1 MVRSKAT
8 RVLLIFLSVV
18 LFSCAAQKEVELR
31 LEVKATMD
39 GEPAVQAK
47 VLLDGV
53 EEGITDESGM
63 FTATLQR
70 MPGARIK
77 VSVIMDPPDGYRIEP
92 WEGDLEIRQPQ
103 KGVVDTYP
111 LDAVL
116 ESTKQITVRVS
127 ARGAPLEGASV
138 RIDGEQSAVADGSG
152 EIIHI
157 YSGDPK
163 RKARIEIVKKGY
175 VAWKKTIDLEPG
187 MIIDAS
193 LFKPSILTIVAV
205 TEEYGQ
211 EMRLSGVEVT
221 VGKKNLGKTG
231 PEGTVQYVYRGA
243 PGKTFWVKLTAPG
256 HMPSVWKAK
265 VTLDGRRTV
274 KRFFY
279 PVAQKPVR
287 VGIYGYSGNVP
298 DEDLTPVLQRAGE
311 AVGNILFSHMSF
323 QEVPEETLRE
333 RIKSAKT
340 DIETMTSK
348 GWRNSSLMG
357 TVDAVILGSVSRNDR
372 GYIIETKVHTSDGK
386 LAVSQIGTAR
396 SVKNIKNVAKKA
408 VRTIM
413 EQYPFQG
420 TLLSKKDERFQVS
433 LGKSDYQLKRK
444 MEFALMSPSRDRQG
458 KIKGYNDIG
467 TLRIVK
473 TEKRSSWAEVVE
485 IQQGEAARVGHR
497 AVRRVFTE
505 EERRASEGSFV
516 LVAKGGVPPDVDPLQ
531 AVNVYLDDKWS
542 GTTGP
547 DGRTTLPARIG
558 RTYDLLLYRHG
569 YQQYSGKVK
578 PEKDG
583 EVKEFNLTINYSLL
597 KVESEPSGAKVY
609 LDGTMVGRTPIRDG
623 KQVEFGF
630 HTVKLTVGEDYRDWE
645 EVVEF
650 DKKVIDLSGAAAVRF
665 VKDHLAIGK
674 RAEDRGDLD
683 SAMDAYRAS
692 GKGHPDYSDARFR
705 LAQLYMDEQD
715 DYASAIREFENVLSL
730 PENQQLIYK
739 QYSVAYTNLGHAYYE
754 RGSSLVTDDRQGAA
768 QNFGKAIENLERA
781 KQYTRF
787 FPTRQYDEALHDT
800 YYYLALSYHKLYLV
814 TRKDTILDKADFA
827 WREYFDFFP
836 KKLEGVD
843 QFTQM
848 RQSAEKFWTQIQDL
862 M

>member
-8 RVLLIFLSVV
+8 RILLTFLSVV

-39 GEPAVQAK
+39 GEPAAQAK

-53 EEGITDESGM
+53 EEGIIDDSGM

-70 MPGARIK
+70 MPGTHVK
-77 VSVIMDPPDGYRIEP
+77 VSVIMVSTDGYRIEP
-92 WEGDLEIRQPQ
+92 WEGDLEVRQPQ

-111 LDAVL
+111 LEAVL
-116 ESTKQITVRVS
+116 ESTKQITIRVTAKGS
-127 ARGAPLEGASV
+127 PLEGASV
-138 RIDGEQSAVADGSG
+138 KIDGGQSVQTDGSG
-152 EIIHI
+152 EITHV

-163 RKARIEIVKKGY
+163 RKTSIQIVKKGY
-175 VAWKKTIDLEPG
+175 VKWKKTVDVQPG
-187 MIIDAS
+187 MIVDAA

-211 EMRLSGVEVT
+211 EMRLPGVEVI

-231 PEGTVQYVYRGA
+231 AEGTAQYVYRGA
-243 PGKTFWVKLTAPG
+243 PGKTFWVKMTAPG
-256 HMPSVWKAK
+256 HMPSVWRAK
-265 VTLDGRRTV
+265 VTLDGRRTI

-298 DEDLTPVLQRAGE
+298 DEDLTPILQRAGE

-323 QEVPEETLRE
+323 QEVPENTLHE
-333 RIKSAKT
+333 RIKSAKI

-348 GWRNSSLMG
+348 GWRDSSLMG
-357 TVDAVILGSVSRNDR
+357 TIDAVILGSVSRNDR
-372 GYIIETKVHTSDGK
+372 GYIIETKVHTSDGN

-396 SVKNIKNVAKKA
+396 GEKNIKNVAKKA
-408 VRTIM
+408 VGTIM
-413 EQYPFQG
+413 QQYPFHG
-420 TLLSKKDERFQVS
+420 TLLSEKDERFKVS
-433 LGKSDYQLKRK
+433 LGKSDYQIKRK
-444 MEFALMSPSRDRQG
+444 MEFALMSPLRDRQG
-458 KIKGYNDIG
+458 KIKAYNDIG

-473 TEKRSSWAEVVE
+473 TEKRNSWAEVVE
-485 IQQGEAARVGHR
+485 IRQGQEARVGHR

-505 EERRASEGSFV
+505 EESRASAGSFV
-516 LVAKGGVPPDVDPLQ
+516 LMAKGGVPPDVDPLS
-531 AVNVYLDDKWS
+531 AVNVYLDDTWS
-542 GTTGP
+542 GTTGS
-547 DGRTTLPARIG
+547 DGRTTLPAKIG

-578 PEKDG
+578 PEKEG
-583 EVKEFNLTINYSLL
+583 EIREFNLTINNSLL
-597 KVESEPSGAKVY
+597 KVASEPSGARVY
-609 LDGTMVGRTPIRDG
+609 LDGTMLGRTPIRDG
-623 KQVEFGF
+623 KQVNFGF
-630 HTVKLTVGEDYRDWE
+630 HTLKLTAGEDYRDWE

-650 DKKVIDLSGAAAVRF
+650 DKKVIDLSGSAAIRF
-665 VKDHLAIGK
+665 VKDHMAIGK
-674 RAEDRGDLD
+674 RAEDRGDMN
-683 SAMDAYRAS
+683 SAMDAYRAA
-692 GKGHPDYSDARFR
+692 GRGHPDYSDARFR

-715 DYASAIREFENVLSL
+715 DYVSAIREFENVLSL

-754 RGSSLVTDDRQGAA
+754 MGSGLVADDRQGAA

-836 KKLEGVD
+836 KKLEEVD

>member
-8 RVLLIFLSVV
+8 RILLTFLSVV

-31 LEVKATMD
+31 LEVKATID
-39 GEPAVQAK
+39 GEPAAQAK

-53 EEGITDESGM
+53 EEGIIDDSGM

-70 MPGARIK
+70 MPGTHVK
-77 VSVIMDPPDGYRIEP
+77 VSVIMVSTDGYRIEP
-92 WEGDLEIRQPQ
+92 WEGDLEVRQPQ

-116 ESTKQITVRVS
+116 ESTKQITVKVI
-127 ARGAPLEGASV
+127 AKGTPVEGASV
-138 RIDGEQSAVADGSG
+138 RVDGEQSALTDSSG
-152 EIIHI
+152 EITHV

-163 RKARIEIVKKGY
+163 RQARIEIVKKGY

-187 MIIDAS
+187 MIVDAS

-211 EMRLSGVEVT
+211 EMRLPGVEVI

-231 PEGTVQYVYRGA
+231 TEGTAQFVYRGA
-243 PGKTFWVKLTAPG
+243 PGKTFWVKMTAPG
-256 HMPSVWKAK
+256 HMPSVFKAK
-265 VTLDGRRTV
+265 VTLDGRRTI

-298 DEDLTPVLQRAGE
+298 DEDLTPILQRAGE

-323 QEVPEETLRE
+323 QEVPENTLHE
-333 RIKSAKT
+333 RIKSAKI

-348 GWRNSSLMG
+348 GWRDSSLMG
-357 TVDAVILGSVSRNDR
+357 TIDAVILGSVSRNDR
-372 GYIIETKVHTSDGK
+372 GYIIETKVHTSDGN

-396 SVKNIKNVAKKA
+396 GEKNIKNVAKKA
-408 VRTIM
+408 VGTIM
-413 EQYPFQG
+413 QQYPFHG
-420 TLLSKKDERFQVS
+420 TLLSEKDERFKVS
-433 LGKSDYQLKRK
+433 LGKSDYQIKRK
-444 MEFALMSPSRDRQG
+444 MEFALMSPLRDRQG
-458 KIKGYNDIG
+458 KIKAYNDIG

-473 TEKRSSWAEVVE
+473 IEKRNSWAEVVE
-485 IQQGEAARVGHR
+485 IRQGEEARVGHR

-505 EERRASEGSFV
+505 EESRASAGSFV
-516 LVAKGGVPPDVDPLQ
+516 LMAKGGVPPDVDPLS
-531 AVNVYLDDKWS
+531 AVNVYLDDTWS
-542 GTTGP
+542 GTTGS
-547 DGRTTLPARIG
+547 DGRTTVPAKIG

-578 PEKDG
+578 PEKEG
-583 EVKEFNLTINYSLL
+583 EIREFNLTINNSLL
-597 KVESEPSGAKVY
+597 KVASEPSGARVY
-609 LDGTMVGRTPIRDG
+609 LDGTMLGRTPIRDG
-623 KQVEFGF
+623 KQVDFGF
-630 HTVKLTVGEDYRDWE
+630 HTLKLTAGEDYRDWE

-650 DKKVIDLSGAAAVRF
+650 DKKVIDLSGSAAIRF
-665 VKDHLAIGK
+665 VKDHMAIGK
-674 RAEDRGDLD
+674 RAEDRGDMN
-683 SAMDAYRAS
+683 SAMDAYRAA

-715 DYASAIREFENVLSL
+715 DYVSAIREFENVLSL

-754 RGSSLVTDDRQGAA
+754 MGSGLVADDRQGAA

-836 KKLEGVD
+836 KKLEEVD

>member
-8 RVLLIFLSVV
+8 LILVVFLSVV
-18 LFSCAAQKEVELR
+18 LFSCAAQKDVEVR

-39 GEPAVQAK
+39 GAPAVQAK

-53 EEGITDESGM
+53 EEGITDENGM
-63 FTATLQR
+63 FIASLQKT
-70 MPGARIK
+70 PGARLK
-77 VSVIMDPPDGYRIEP
+77 VSVIMESRDGYRIEP
-92 WEGDLEIRQPQ
+92 WEGDLEIRQPE
-103 KGVVDTYP
+103 KGTVDTYP
-111 LDAVL
+111 VDAVL
-116 ESTKQITVRVS
+116 QSTKKITVRVT
-127 ARGAPLEGASV
+127 AGGTPLEGASV
-138 RIDGEQSAVADGSG
+138 KIQGEAKDVTDSNG
-152 EIIHI
+152 EIVHS
-157 YSGDPK
+157 YTGDPQS
-163 RKARIEIVKKGY
+163 KARIEIAKKGF
-175 VAWKKTIDLEPG
+175 VTWKEVVDLEPG
-187 MIIDAS
+187 MVVDAA
-193 LFKPSILTIVAV
+193 LFKPSILTIVTV

-211 EMRLSGVEVT
+211 EKRLPGVEVT
-221 VGKKNLGKTG
+221 VGKRNLGKTG
-231 PEGTVQYVYRGA
+231 EEGTVRYVYRGA
-243 PGKTFWVKLTAPG
+243 PGKTFWVKMTAPG

-265 VTLDGRRTV
+265 VTLDGRRSI

-279 PVAQKPVR
+279 LVEQKPIR
-287 VGIYGYSGNVP
+287 IGIYGYSGNVP
-298 DEDLTPVLQRAGE
+298 DEDLTPVLERAGE

-323 QEVPEETLRE
+323 QEVPGKTLHE

-348 GWRNSSLMG
+348 GWRDSSLLG
-357 TVDAVILGSVSRNDR
+357 TVDAVIIGSVSKNDR
-372 GYIIETKVHTSDGK
+372 GYVIETKVHTANGQ
-386 LAVSQIGTAR
+386 LVVSQIGTAR
-396 SVKNIKNVAKKA
+396 REKNIKDVAKKA

-413 EQYPFQG
+413 EQYPFHG
-420 TLLSKKDERFQVS
+420 TLLSEKGERFQMS
-433 LGKSDYQLKRK
+433 LGKSDYQLKRG

-458 KIKGYNDIG
+458 RIKGYTDIG
-467 TLRIVK
+467 TLKVVK

-485 IQQGEAARVGHR
+485 IGQDKAAKVGYS

-505 EERRASEGSFV
+505 EEKRASKGSFV
-516 LVAKGGVPPDVDPLQ
+516 VVAKGGVPPDVDPLP
-531 AVNVYLDDKWS
+531 AVNVYLDDTWS
-542 GTTGP
+542 GTTGS

-558 RTYDLLLYRHG
+558 RTYDLFLYRHG

-578 PEKDG
+578 PEKEG
-583 EVKEFNLTINYSLL
+583 EIKEFNLTINNSLL
-597 KVESEPSGAKVY
+597 KVESVPSGARVY
-609 LDGTMVGRTPIRDG
+609 LDGTLLGRTPIRDG
-623 KQVEFGF
+623 KQVDFGF
-630 HTVKLTVGEDYRDWE
+630 HTMKLTAGEDYRNWE

-650 DKKVIDLSGAAAVRF
+650 DKKVIDLSGSAAIRF
-665 VKDHLAIGK
+665 VKDHMAIGS
-674 RAEDRGDLD
+674 RAEKKGDMDL
-683 SAMDAYRAS
+683 AMAAYMAAGRD
-692 GKGHPDYSDARFR
+692 HPDYSDAHFR
-705 LAQLYMDEQD
+705 LAQLYMDEKD

-754 RGSSLVTDDRQGAA
+754 LGSSLVREDRQGAA
-768 QNFGKAIENLERA
+768 DNFGKAIENLEKA

-814 TRKDTILDKADFA
+814 SRKDTVLDKADFA

-836 KKLEGVD
+836 KKLEEVD